1 MMQRQQQRI
10 IAARFLVTAGRS
22 PVERGALLCNADRIL
37 AVDDLRALKK
47 AHPGIAVTD
56 YDDAVILPL
65 FVNAHTHLELTDY
78 PVWADKNGAQIDKPK
93 SFVDWILQLIQV
105 KKKLD
110 PDSYHHALVNGIAQS
125 AKVGT
130 GVVGDI
136 LAHHSAR
143 SAYQSAPLAGVVYLE
158 TLGQDPAMIRRLKK
172 ALHQTLEESFAAEAV
187 LGISPHSPYT
197 ISNVYLRHIYDLCK
211 RRGLHCCTH
220 VAESEEELKFT
231 RDSRGAIAERF
242 YQAINWQGFIPPPS
256 GLRPVT
262 YLEKLGGLF
271 PENLLVHGVHLDDKD
286 IDLLARNRM
295 SLALCPRSNERLQ
308 VGKAP
313 AGHLLK
319 AGVNLALGTDS
330 LASNDS
336 LSIWDEMHFAAHWF
350 AGELDPPTIFA
361 MATRQGA
368 DALGVGDD
376 YGSLSAGKKS
386 SFQIVSAPGGAV
398 RQLYEYF
405 TSGIATDAII
415 QIYRDGVPQLSGV
428 KYP

>member
-1 MMQRQQQRI
+1 MMQSQLSLI
-10 IAARFLVTAGRS
+10 ITARLLATADRS
-22 PVERGALLCNADRIL
+22 PVEGGALLCHGDRIA
-37 AVDDLRALKK
+37 AVDDLTSLKK
-47 AHPGIAVTD
+47 SHPDVAVKD
-56 YDDAVILPL
+56 YGDAVILPL
-65 FVNAHTHLELTDY
+65 LVNAHTHLELTDFPY
-78 PVWADKNGAQIDKPK
+78 WADEKGEQVDEHK

-110 PDSYHHALVNGIAQS
+110 PDNYRHALINGIEQS
-125 AKVGT
+125 IKAGT

-143 SAYQSAPLAGVVYLE
+143 SAYQSTRLAGVVFLE

-172 ALHQTLEESFAAEAV
+172 SLHQTLDEPFAGEAE

-197 ISNVYLRHIYDLCK
+197 ITNVYLRYIYDLCK
-211 RRGLHCCTH
+211 GRGLRCCTH
-220 VAESEEELKFT
+220 IAESEEELKFT

-286 IDLLARNRM
+286 IALLAHKRM
-295 SLALCPRSNERLQ
+295 SLALCPRSNERLK

-313 AGHLLK
+313 AGRLHQ

-350 AGELDPPTIFA
+350 GGELDAPTIFS
-361 MATRQGA
+361 MATQQGA
-368 DALGVGDD
+368 DALGVGKD
-376 YGSLSAGKKS
+376 YGSLSAGKRS
-386 SFQIVSAPGGAV
+386 SFQIVSAPVVGVAEV
-398 RQLYEYF
+398 YEYF
-405 TSGIATDAII
+405 TSGVATDDIM
-415 QIYRDGVPQLSGV
+415 QIYRDGIPLLSGT
-428 KYP
+428 K

>member
-1 MMQRQQQRI
+1 MMNQQRLRI

-22 PVERGALLCNADRIL
+22 PVARGALLCHADRIV
-37 AVDDLRALKK
+37 AVDSLTALKK
-47 AHPGIAVTD
+47 DHPGVAVHD

-65 FVNAHTHLELTDY
+65 FVNAHTHLELTDFSH
-78 PVWADKNGAQIDKPK
+78 WAEQKDKQIEQHNGFID
-93 SFVDWILQLIQV
+93 WLLQLIQI
-105 KKKLD
+105 KKRLD
-110 PDSYHHALVNGIAQS
+110 PDSYRQAVIEGIEQS
-125 AKVGT
+125 CKAGT
-130 GVVGDI
+130 GVIGDI

-143 SAYQSAPLAGVVYLE
+143 SVYQNAPLAGVVFLE

-172 ALHQTLEESFAAEAV
+172 ALHQTLKEPFAAEAV
-187 LGISPHSPYT
+187 LGLSPHSPYT
-197 ISNVYLRHIYDLCK
+197 ISNRYLRHIYDLCK
-211 RRGLHCCTH
+211 RRGLRCCTH
-220 VAESEEELKFT
+220 VAESEEELTFT

-242 YQAINWQGFIPPPS
+242 YHAINWQGFIPPPS
-256 GLRPVT
+256 GLRPVA

-286 IDLLARNRM
+286 IKLLAHNKM
-295 SLALCPRSNERLQ
+295 SLALCPRSNERLN

-313 AGHLLK
+313 ARRLQQ

-350 AGELDPPTIFA
+350 AGELDAPTIFA
-361 MATRQGA
+361 MATQQGA

-376 YGSLSAGKKS
+376 YGSLSAGRKS
-386 SFQIVSAPGGAV
+386 SFQIVSAPVAAAGE
-398 RQLYEYF
+398 LYEYF
-405 TSGIATDAII
+405 TSGIATDAIM

-428 KYP
+428 

>member
-1 MMQRQQQRI
+1 MMKPQQELI
-10 IAARFLVTAGRS
+10 IAARLLVAAGRL
-22 PVERGALLCNADRIL
+22 PVEGGALLCHGDRIA
-37 AVDDLRALKK
+37 AVDSLTALKK
-47 AHPGIAVTD
+47 NHPGVVVKD
-56 YDDAVILPL
+56 YGDAVILPL
-65 FVNAHTHLELTDY
+65 FVNAHSHLELTDF
-78 PVWADKNGAQIDKPK
+78 PHWADKKGQQAGEHI

-105 KKKLD
+105 KKNLN
-110 PDSYHHALVNGIAQS
+110 PDNYRVALANGIEQS
-125 AKVGT
+125 TRAGT
-130 GVVGDI
+130 GVIGDI

-143 SAYQSAPLAGVVYLE
+143 SAYQSAPLAGVVFLE

-172 ALHQTLEESFAAEAV
+172 SLNQVLDEPFAAETM

-211 RRGLHCCTH
+211 RRGLRCCTH
-220 VAESEEELKFT
+220 VAESEEEVKFT
-231 RDSRGAIAERF
+231 CDSRGAIAERF

-286 IDLLARNRM
+286 IALLARNQM
-295 SLALCPRSNERLQ
+295 SLALCPRSNERLK

-313 AGHLLK
+313 AGRLHK

-350 AGELDPPTIFA
+350 VGELDAPTIFS
-361 MATRQGA
+361 MATQQGA
-368 DALGVGDD
+368 DALGVGEI
-376 YGSLSAGKKS
+376 YGSLGAGKRS
-386 SFQIVSAPGGAV
+386 SFQIVSAPAGGAAEV
-398 RQLYEYF
+398 YEYF
-405 TSGIATDAII
+405 TSGIATDDIM
-415 QIYRDGVPQLSGV
+415 QIYRDGIPLLSGT
-428 KYP
+428 K

>member
-1 MMQRQQQRI
+1 MQPQQELI
-10 IAARFLVTAGRS
+10 ITAKLLVTADRS
-22 PVERGALLCNADRIL
+22 PFEGGALLCRGDRIV
-37 AVDDLRALKK
+37 AVDDLTSLKK
-47 AHPGIAVTD
+47 NHPDVVVKD
-56 YDDAVILPL
+56 YGDAVILPL
-65 FVNAHTHLELTDY
+65 LVNAHTHLELTDF
-78 PVWADKNGAQIDKPK
+78 PDWANKKGRQVDEHK

-105 KKKLD
+105 KKKID
-110 PDSYHHALVNGIAQS
+110 PDNYRHAVINGMEQS
-125 AKVGT
+125 IRAGT

-143 SAYQSAPLAGVVYLE
+143 SAYQSAPLAGVVFLE

-172 ALHQTLEESFAAEAV
+172 SLHQVLDEPFAAETM

-211 RRGLHCCTH
+211 RRGLRCCTH
-220 VAESEEELKFT
+220 VAESEEEVTFT

-271 PENLLVHGVHLDDKD
+271 PENLLVHGVHLDDRD
-286 IDLLARNRM
+286 ISLLARNRM
-295 SLALCPRSNERLQ
+295 SLALCPRSNERLK

-313 AGHLLK
+313 VGLLLK

-350 AGELDPPTIFA
+350 AGELDAPTIFS
-361 MATRQGA
+361 MATQQGA
-368 DALGVGDD
+368 DALGVGKD
-376 YGSLSAGKKS
+376 YGSLSAGKRS
-386 SFQIVSAPGGAV
+386 SFQIVSAPAGATAEV
-398 RQLYEYF
+398 YEYF
-405 TSGIATDAII
+405 TSGIATDDIM
-415 QIYRDGVPQLSGV
+415 QLYRDGIPQLSGV
-428 KYP
+428 K

>member
-1 MMQRQQQRI
+1 MQPQQPLI
-10 IAARFLVTAGRS
+10 ITARLLVTAGRS
-22 PVERGALLCNADRIL
+22 PVEGGALLCHADRII
-37 AVDDLRALKK
+37 AVDDLPALKK
-47 AHPGIAVTD
+47 NHPGVVVKD
-56 YDDAVILPL
+56 YGDAVILPL

-78 PVWADKNGAQIDKPK
+78 PCWADKKGEQSGEYK

-110 PDSYHHALVNGIAQS
+110 PDNYRHAVINGIEQS
-125 AKVGT
+125 IGAGT

-143 SAYQSAPLAGVVYLE
+143 SAYLGAPLAGVVFLE

-172 ALHQTLEESFAAEAV
+172 SLYQILAEPFAAKTV

-211 RRGLHCCTH
+211 RRGLRCCTH
-220 VAESEEELKFT
+220 VAESEDELRFT

-256 GLRPVT
+256 GLSPVT

-271 PENLLVHGVHLDDKD
+271 PENLLVHGVHLDEKD
-286 IDLLARNRM
+286 IALLARNRM
-295 SLALCPRSNERLQ
+295 SLALCPRSNERLK

-313 AGHLLK
+313 AGSLLK

-350 AGELDPPTIFA
+350 AGELDAPTIFA
-361 MATRQGA
+361 MATQQGA
-368 DALGVGDD
+368 DALGIGGD

-386 SFQIVSAPGGAV
+386 SFQIVSAPDDAAA
-398 RQLYEYF
+398 QAYEYL
-405 TSGIATDAII
+405 TSGIATDDII
-415 QIYRDGVPQLSGV
+415 QIYRDGLPQLSGV
-428 KYP
+428 K